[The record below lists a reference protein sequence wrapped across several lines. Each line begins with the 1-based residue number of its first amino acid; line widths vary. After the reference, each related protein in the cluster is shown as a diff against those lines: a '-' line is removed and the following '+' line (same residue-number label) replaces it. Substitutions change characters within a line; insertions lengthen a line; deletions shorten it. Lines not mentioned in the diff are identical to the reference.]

1 MAAAPSPTLPPI
13 ADAPAPRRAWNLPP
27 ALWWTREACALA
39 VWTYAALDVLVLNVD
54 EALAE
59 AVPLL
64 SRVLAYKGL
73 AVLCAAAGAWLL
85 LGHKRFGLTV
95 GYVAVYPF
103 VVVLWKVPKW
113 VVQNGS
119 LAVAFLPAVYTV
131 SQAFRRTF
139 VLGVGALVALTAALH
154 AETEWVVWAGIA
166 YLLGYLGLHY
176 VRRFVGSFNRSTV
189 FSASL
194 QGVQKLRAQMDETG
208 VIARTARVQNDD
220 EDPMS
225 RVLGGYMLLSGLRI
239 AAEKL
244 REVSET
250 RRIDLYLISS
260 LVFTLALTTGVFA
273 AVFVGLERLDP
284 ASFNGPDGFGLW
296 TSLGY
301 SFSTLVPSDLMGI
314 RPGTPAARAL
324 SLAESACSVLLLIL
338 LVFVVLTSTRERY
351 RSDLDRVIAEL
362 RASAESAGRSLEREF
377 EATMVEI
384 ETALLKSSPGVM
396 DWLAGYDPAL
406 RQIKAAEA
414 DRGTSSRTRATGSG
428 SEVALVPEP
437 HQSTRPGTG

>member
-1 MAAAPSPTLPPI
+1 MATAPPAALPPI
-13 ADAPAPRRAWNLPP
+13 ADAPTPRQPWDLPP

-39 VWTYAALDVLVLNVD
+39 VWTYAALDVLVLDVD
-54 EALAE
+54 GALVGALP
-59 AVPLL
+59 ALDVA
-64 SRVLAYKGL
+64 LAYKGL
-73 AVLCAAAGAWLL
+73 AALCAAALSWLL

-103 VVVLWKVPKW
+103 VVILWKMPKW

-131 SQAFRRTF
+131 SKAFRRTF
-139 VLGVGALVALTAALH
+139 VLAVGALVALVAALRAD
-154 AETEWVVWAGIA
+154 AEWAVWSGIVF
-166 YLLGYLGLHY
+166 LLGYLGLHY
-176 VRRFVGSFNRSTV
+176 VRRFIGSFNRSTV

-208 VIARTARVQNDD
+208 VLARTARVQNDD
-220 EDPMS
+220 GDPMS

-273 AVFVGLERLDP
+273 AVFVGVDRLDP
-284 ASFNGPDGFGLW
+284 ASFDGPDGFGLW
-296 TSLGY
+296 TALGY

-314 RPGTPAARAL
+314 RPGTPVARAL

-362 RASAESAGRSLEREF
+362 RASAETAGQSLEREF
-377 EATMVEI
+377 QVTMVEI
-384 ETALLKSSPGVM
+384 ETALLESAPEIMG
-396 DWLAGYDPAL
+396 WLAGHDPKL
-406 RQIKAAEA
+406 RQIQSVGASV
-414 DRGTSSRTRATGSG
+414 DSSG
-428 SEVALVPEP
+428 SLPPPA
-437 HQSTRPGTG
+437 SA